1 MTSRRICGIIYAMK
15 LTRDEREMF
24 ELVGIAVAA
33 VMATPIAIFVLVMLL
48 SL

>member
-1 MTSRRICGIIYAMK
+1 MK
-15 LTRDEREMF
+15 LTRDEREML

-33 VMATPIAIFVLVMLL
+33 VMATPIAIFVLAMLL